1 MKIRFPIYFDL
12 FVIYAHVKDHLNIRA
27 NVILTNQS
35 VLTFTDD
42 LQLFHRE
49 IHDLQLLKNRHT
61 IHPVLLDLDT
71 TETSSHTGLT
81 RLDFLN
87 K

>member
-12 FVIYAHVKDHLNIRA
+12 FVIYAHVKNHLNIRA

-35 VLTFTDD
+35 VLTFTND

-49 IHDLQLLKNRHT
+49 IHDLQLLQTRHT
-61 IHPVLLDLDT
+61 QHIVLRDCDT
-71 TETSSHTGLT
+71 TDTSSHAGLT